1 MQKAF
6 GEHMDLLCRKGLFPY
21 AWVGGIEK
29 LLDFGSQIESGLLTE
44 KGIIKRYEDKTQ
56 EEIHE
61 D

>member
-1 MQKAF
+1 MLPQAESKRAVKIKDTNYVLDSF
-6 GEHMDLLCRKGLFPY
+6 
-21 AWVGGIEK
+21 EK
-29 LLDFGSQIESGLLTE
+29 LLDFGSKIESGLLTE